1 MPADIEIIQASKGQ
15 LIGSGRVAQT
25 LMANNFN
32 VNGLRTLDVLRKDEW
47 KLLDNVLIDVAR
59 NRLVAVQELV
69 SRGLT
74 YNIPNGLGTTILEWE
89 QVTDMTPAE
98 VSMSGVREGAND
110 TRDFTLKSM
119 PLPIIHKDF
128 NINIRKLEAS
138 RKSGQP
144 LDVAQATLAATLV
157 TESVES
163 MVFLGHATREGNARI
178 YGLTTEPNRNTGS
191 LSANWATATG
201 AQILTDTLAMIDKA
215 YVDNMYGPF
224 GIFVPYNAY
233 VHMGED
239 YKAAVG
245 GTIMDRVLAVPG
257 IEFVKPTKD
266 VVSANVVMVQLTAD
280 VIDEVMGLQ
289 PTMVQWESNGGMT
302 VNFKVMA
309 IMIPRIRSTVTTQS
323 GVVHFS

>member
-157 TESVES
+157 TETVES

-191 LSANWATATG
+191 VTANWATATG
-201 AQILTDTLAMIDKA
+201 AQILTDVLAMVDKA
-215 YVDNMYGPF
+215 YTDNMYGPF
-224 GIFVPYNAY
+224 GIFIPYNAY

-245 GTIMDRVLAVPG
+245 GTIMDRVLAVPS
-257 IEFVKPTKD
+257 IAFVKPTKD
-266 VVSANVVMVQLTAD
+266 LATSHVVMVQLTAD

-323 GVVHFS
+323 GVAHYS

>member
-191 LSANWATATG
+191 VTANWATATG
-201 AQILTDTLAMIDKA
+201 AQILTDVLAMVDKA
-215 YVDNMYGPF
+215 YTDNMYGPF
-224 GIFVPYNAY
+224 GIFIPYNAY

-245 GTIMDRVLAVPG
+245 GTIMDRVLAVPS
-257 IEFVKPTKD
+257 IAFVKPTKD
-266 VVSANVVMVQLTAD
+266 LATSHVVMVQLTAD

-323 GVVHFS
+323 GVAHYS